1 MSPKR
6 RIANE
11 YMECKLKLPCNA
23 FLYNHEDG
31 CYQKSGKQ
39 QVLVGTQRTQY
50 FCLAGGDE
58 DSTAAVDHSLEAP
71 QKVNVELPSDPAI
84 PLPRELKKMSTHNF
98 VRNVHSSIIHK
109 IKQGQQLSVQGQM
122 VDKQCGTSFSLKQG
136 RIVMMTS

>member
-109 IKQGQQLSVQGQM
+109 IK
-122 VDKQCGTSFSLKQG
+122 
-136 RIVMMTS
+136 